1 MKPPP
6 MKASGGEAHWSQLR
20 SAHQLRVLL
29 SDVQRKARE
38 EELRIGRAALR
49 AKQLEELLAERKR
62 AAMPKMTA
70 ANRAKLQAL
79 GLNHVFSTRAL
90 TSALAEKEADAQR
103 AESAAAR
110 KERLQVLGLNVRNR
124 RAHSPGVRLTLTEWR
139 LRAAQL
145 LGAGARGAA
154 RDGRGQ

>member
-1 MKPPP
+1 MPEEEEQPEQTPP
-6 MKASGGEAHWSQLR
+6 MASGSGEAHWSQLR

-62 AAMPKMTA
+62 AAMPKLTA

-90 TSALAEKEADAQR
+90 TSALAEREADAQR

-124 RAHSPGVRLTLTEWR
+124 RAHSLASV
-139 LRAAQL
+139 
-145 LGAGARGAA
+145 
-154 RDGRGQ
+154 